1 MYSGT
6 SSTKLETVSGR
17 QKKKKRGLSAGG
29 SGEKKIG
36 PALRK

>member
-6 SSTKLETVSGR
+6 SSTKIEAVSGR
-17 QKKKKRGLSAGG
+17 GKKKRGLSAGG
-29 SGEKKIG
+29 SGEKKIS

>member
-6 SSTKLETVSGR
+6 SSTKIEAVSGR
-17 QKKKKRGLSAGG
+17 GKKKRLSAGG